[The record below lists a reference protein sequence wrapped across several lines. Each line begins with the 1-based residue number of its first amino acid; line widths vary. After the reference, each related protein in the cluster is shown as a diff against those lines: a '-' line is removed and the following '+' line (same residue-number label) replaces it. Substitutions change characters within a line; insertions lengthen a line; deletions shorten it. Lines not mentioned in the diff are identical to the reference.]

1 MQFNP
6 YGGEAA
12 RLAADLVNCTT
23 ALDPSGLEPVL
34 AAHGVV
40 HRSLT
45 PAQAAE
51 VWEWSRRLAD
61 CFGDQPLDE
70 RCEKIN
76 VLLADAAS
84 TPRISLHDGTPHMHY
99 SAPGSDPASHI
110 KAVTA
115 TGLSYV
121 VCSAS
126 PSRLGRCAR
135 GRCRLAFVDTS
146 RNGRRTYCSVRCAN
160 NEAVARH
167 RASGATDGRKGAGL
181 VARLR
186 VHVDET

>member
-23 ALDPSGLEPVL
+23 PFSPQELEPIL

-45 PAQAAE
+45 PAQAVE
-51 VWEWSRRLAD
+51 IWEWSRRLAH

-76 VLLADAAS
+76 ALLANTAS
-84 TPRISLHDGTPHMHY
+84 TPHISLHDGTPHMHY
-99 SAPGSDPASHI
+99 SAPGSDPSAHI

-135 GRCRLAFVDTS
+135 SGCQLAFVDTS

-160 NEAVARH
+160 NDAVARH
-167 RASGATDGRKGAGL
+167 RAKGEIGAKEMRVRQAI
-181 VARLR
+181 LR
-186 VHVDET
+186 TCR

>member
-12 RLAADLVNCTT
+12 RLAADLVNCT
-23 ALDPSGLEPVL
+23 APFEPHELAPIL
-34 AAHGVV
+34 AAHGIT

-45 PAQAAE
+45 PPQTVE
-51 VWEWSRRLAD
+51 IWEWSRRLAH
-61 CFGDQPLDE
+61 CFGDQPLE
-70 RCEKIN
+70 QRCARIN
-76 VLLADAAS
+76 ELLADAAS
-84 TPRISLHDGTPHMHY
+84 TPHISLHDGTPHMHY

-121 VCSAS
+121 VCSAA

-135 GRCRLAFVDTS
+135 GVCGLAFVDTS
-146 RNGRRTYCSVRCAN
+146 RNGRRSYCSVRCAN
-160 NEAVARH
+160 NDAVARH
-167 RASGATDGRKGAGL
+167 RANGGAETSASGTRKRGL
-181 VARLR
+181 CAPR
-186 VHVDET
+186 

>member
-12 RLAADLVNCTT
+12 RLAADLVNST
-23 ALDPSGLEPVL
+23 ALWPPHELEQIL

-40 HRSLT
+40 NRALT
-45 PAQAAE
+45 PPQTVE
-51 VWEWSRRLAD
+51 IWEWSRRLAR
-61 CFGDQPLDE
+61 CFGDQSLDE
-70 RCEKIN
+70 RCERIN
-76 VLLADAAS
+76 ALLAEVAS

-99 SAPGSDPASHI
+99 SAPGSDPAAHI

-126 PSRLGRCAR
+126 PTRLGRCAR
-135 GRCRLAFVDTS
+135 SVCELAFVDTS
-146 RNGRRTYCSVRCAN
+146 RNGRRAYCSVRCAN
-160 NEAVARH
+160 NDAVARH
-167 RASGATDGRKGAGL
+167 RASRPSGRSETRPRPR
-181 VARLR
+181 RLR
-186 VHVDET
+186 VRALDA